1 VAVPF
6 ARRLALAFQRKPGHA
21 PGPSLGLLLQEAT
34 ALPALI
40 PGLKRSP
47 PVTKSS
53 RPSTVMVVP
62 GFLANASLMFPLM
75 QGLSAAGHD
84 VHEWG
89 MGTNFGPNAETLATL
104 AARIEALSALSGEP
118 VALVGWSL
126 GGLVSREVARTVK
139 PGSVRLVVTMGTPFS
154 GDRRAN
160 NAWRLFQFVAGHD
173 VDAPP
178 VPGGDLAAKPPVR
191 TVALWSPHDGIIAP
205 DAARGAPGER
215 DDAVELSCRHM
226 AFPSDASAILEVLRQ
241 LDHED

>member
-1 VAVPF
+1 VAVSF

-47 PVTKSS
+47 PVTKAS

-62 GFLANASLMFPLM
+62 GFLAEASMMFPLI

-89 MGTNFGPNAETLATL
+89 MGTNLGPTAETLATL
-104 AARIEALSALSGEP
+104 AARIEAMVDRAGKP

-126 GGLVSREVARTVK
+126 GGLVSREVARVTR
-139 PGSVRLVVTMGTPFS
+139 PGSVRLVITMGTPFS

-160 NAWRLFQFVAGHD
+160 NAWRLFQLVAGHD
-173 VDAPP
+173 VDFPP
-178 VPGGDLAAKPPVR
+178 VAGDLAEKPAVR
-191 TVALWSPHDGIIAP
+191 TVALWSSMDGIVAP
-205 DAARGAPGER
+205 EAARGRPGER

-226 AFPSDASAILEVLRQ
+226 AFPSDAGAILEVLRQ
-241 LDHED
+241 IDSED

>member
-1 VAVPF
+1 VAVSF
-6 ARRLALAFQRKPGHA
+6 ARRLALAFQSKPGHA

-47 PVTKSS
+47 PVTKTS

-62 GFLANASLMFPLM
+62 GFLANASLMFPLI
-75 QGLSAAGHD
+75 QGLGAAGHD

-89 MGTNFGPNAETLATL
+89 MGTNLGPTAETLATL
-104 AARIEALSALSGEP
+104 ASRIEALSARSGEP

-126 GGLVSREVARTVK
+126 GGLVAREVARVAK

-173 VDAPP
+173 VDFPP
-178 VPGGDLAAKPPVR
+178 VAGNLADKPPVR
-191 TVALWSPHDGIIAP
+191 TVALWSPSDGIVAP
-205 DAARGAPGER
+205 EAARGAPGER

-226 AFPSDASAILEVLRQ
+226 AFPSDAAAIHEVLRQ
-241 LDHED
+241 LGHED